1 MGGHIVRPLG
11 RVAVALLAR
20 REPVKRAQQVTKD
33 VWIRILLNDEG
44 GGGVLHEQGDS
55 PLSNKALP
63 KLG

>member
-1 MGGHIVRPLG
+1 MR
-11 RVAVALLAR
+11 ALLAR

-55 PLSNKALP
+55 PLSIKALP